1 MKTTLSFQDRS
12 TRQMNTNGAHT
23 IQTNQFT
30 DQSPATISSL
40 QEGTHSNTK
49 KLPYSGKKKKA
60 PNEKRVI
67 LWMLTPEQL
76 FLLI

>member
-49 KLPYSGKKKKA
+49 KLPYYGKKKA
-60 PNEKRVI
+60 PNERRVI

-76 FLLI
+76 ALLI